1 MPQENSFEIIHL
13 FDLLAMDDGDSLFK
27 LFADSFYSLNTDVEQ
42 FLKEKAIQS
51 TKLNTSSTYLIV
63 STDKY
68 IDLLGYFTL
77 ATKMLTVKH
86 NILSKREEKIISNFG
101 YYDDASNSFIL
112 PAILIAQISRN
123 FNVTSSS
130 INGSDLIDITLK
142 QVKEILNL
150 TSGKVVFL
158 ESEPDMK
165 VIDFYFKHGFHLLDN
180 AILSNKNKELVQ
192 LYRVI

>member
-27 LFADSFYSLNTDVEQ
+27 LFADSFYSINTDVEQ
-42 FLKEKAIQS
+42 FLKEK
-51 TKLNTSSTYLIV
+51 T
-63 STDKY
+63 
-68 IDLLGYFTL
+68 
-77 ATKMLTVKH
+77 
-86 NILSKREEKIISNFG
+86 ISNFG
-101 YYDDASNSFIL
+101 YYDDASKSFIL

-130 INGSDLIDITLK
+130 IDGSDLIDITLK

-158 ESEPDMK
+158 ESEPNK
-165 VIDFYFKHGFHLLDN
+165 KIIDFYFKHGFHLLDN
-180 AILSNKNKELVQ
+180 EILSNKNKELVQ